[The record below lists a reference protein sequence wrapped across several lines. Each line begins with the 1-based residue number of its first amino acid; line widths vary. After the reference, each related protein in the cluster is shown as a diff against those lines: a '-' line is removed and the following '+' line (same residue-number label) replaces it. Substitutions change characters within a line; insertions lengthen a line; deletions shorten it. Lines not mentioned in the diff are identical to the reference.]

1 MKTEGPGLPGKSHGH
16 DPGDSLIE
24 LAKFAGHTLLGVL
37 IYLIILGAALAV
49 GAITHWVEA
58 RGFIHDEFVLLGL
71 KFAEKALVL
80 TDLVLLGYW
89 LVYSTY
95 KHIRA
100 TIRAR

>member
-1 MKTEGPGLPGKSHGH
+1 MTDNSSRAGDHGGGH
-16 DPGDSLIE
+16 TPRDNLVE

-37 IYLIILGAALAV
+37 IYLVILAAALAV

-58 RGFIHDEFVLLGL
+58 KGFIHDEVVLFSL

-80 TDLVLLGYW
+80 TDLVLLLYW

-100 TIRAR
+100 R